1 MRGGFAMKSNE
12 RKAAISCLIMALAFL
27 CFYIFLD
34 GPWHYLIVVGCGFA
48 AALIIIFISLYRA
61 KKD

>member
-1 MRGGFAMKSNE
+1 MKPNE

-48 AALIIIFISLYRA
+48 AALVIIFISSRRA
-61 KKD
+61 KKEKDRDR